1 MKTAFLVT
9 AACVGAV
16 VVGACSSQS
25 EDAEELQRGGLADAS
40 TSYGEQTSSDDA
52 GAPDEESDA
61 GAAGDAST
69 EVEVDAA
76 PPPSGGNCTKG
87 FQYCGGNKVIGDPS
101 TLYKCNG
108 PGEPTVISK
117 CDRGC
122 IVNPNSVDADDACV
136 PERVA
141 SPVPGRVV
149 TYPWGTKDSA
159 YRLGYH
165 TGDDY
170 ATPQGSYAVAVRSGT
185 IRWSNDNGGDFGWWM
200 GLDADNG
207 RTYVYAHLSRRLN
220 QVGDKVLAGQ
230 VIGLTGNTGFSTGPH
245 LHFEDRPL
253 GATTNDNT
261 RKPTW

>member
-1 MKTAFLVT
+1 MKTALLFT
-9 AACVGAV
+9 ICVGTI
-16 VVGACSSQS
+16 VVGACSSES
-25 EDAEELQRGGLADAS
+25 DDVPALQRGNVDAPPR
-40 TSYGEQTSSDDA
+40 GEQTTSGDAAVSDDEKEA
-52 GAPDEESDA
+52 GTDDP
-61 GAAGDAST
+61 GDASA
-69 EVEVDAA
+69 VEVDATT
-76 PPPSGGNCTKG
+76 PPSGGNCTAG
-87 FQYCGGNKVIGDPS
+87 FQYCGGNKVIGDSS

-108 PGEPTVISK
+108 PGEPTVIAK

-136 PERVA
+136 PERVQA
-141 SPVPGRVV
+141 PVPGRVV

-170 ATPQGSYAVAVRSGT
+170 ATPQGSYALAVRSGT
-185 IRWSNDNGGDFGWWM
+185 IRWSNDNGGDFGWWI

-207 RTYVYAHLSRRLN
+207 RTYVYAHLSRRLA